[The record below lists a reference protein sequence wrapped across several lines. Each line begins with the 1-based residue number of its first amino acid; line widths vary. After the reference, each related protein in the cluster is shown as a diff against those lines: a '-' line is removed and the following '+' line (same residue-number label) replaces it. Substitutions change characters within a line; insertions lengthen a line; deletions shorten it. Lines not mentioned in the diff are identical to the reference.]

1 MRIAR
6 GLYGLFTT
14 FRVPTRPAR
23 SPTRISGRLDYD
35 RAVHVLRA
43 GLPAVVSLGA
53 VLVATTGLRAFGVAS
68 PTTVALT
75 YLLIV
80 LFVAAWTALPTAIAT
95 AVAAMLAL
103 NFFFMPPV
111 GTFTIA
117 DPHNW
122 VALGAFLVVAAVASQ
137 LSNTARARER
147 DAVERRNEVARL
159 FDVSRDILLTTDR
172 DDATGAIA
180 RHVAR
185 RFELPIVTVAVPGEH
200 GGWQLAHGGTDAVA
214 LPDAE
219 LDRAWASAR
228 GALEFD
234 ARTRSYGGHRTMDG
248 AGGPKALV
256 PVRIGVRPVGLV
268 ALGGRSIH
276 PGTADAIA
284 GIIAIALERAR
295 FIAEREAAELSRQRA
310 DLSSA
315 LLAALGHDLRT
326 PVTAIRVAVTNA
338 ADTHLDD
345 DVRAAQAAL
354 AVKEIDH
361 LGRLLQEILDMARI
375 EANAVKAA
383 PEWVTAGALVEAA
396 QAHAGTA
403 LARHRLAVS
412 ADETTEVQ
420 VDPRL
425 TSAALAH
432 VLENAAKYSPPGTT
446 IHVHAETGAAGL
458 RVTVTDEGPGL
469 REPDLDRLFQPFV
482 RGRTLH
488 GGAAGTGLG
497 LAITRGL
504 LAAEGGRVWAERQQ
518 PGRGARFT
526 IAVPGPRRPV
536 APEVG
541 W

>member
-1 MRIAR
+1 
-6 GLYGLFTT
+6 
-14 FRVPTRPAR
+14 
-23 SPTRISGRLDYD
+23 
-35 RAVHVLRA
+35 
-43 GLPAVVSLGA
+43 
-53 VLVATTGLRAFGVAS
+53 
-68 PTTVALT
+68 
-75 YLLIV
+75 
-80 LFVAAWTALPTAIAT
+80 
-95 AVAAMLAL
+95 
-103 NFFFMPPV
+103 
-111 GTFTIA
+111 
-117 DPHNW
+117 
-122 VALGAFLVVAAVASQ
+122 
-137 LSNTARARER
+137 
-147 DAVERRNEVARL
+147 
-159 FDVSRDILLTTDR
+159 
-172 DDATGAIA
+172 
-180 RHVAR
+180 VAR
-185 RFELPIVTVAVPGEH
+185 RFELPIVTVAVPGED
-200 GGWQLAHGGTDAVA
+200 GAWRQAHGGTGAVA
-214 LPDAE
+214 LSDAG

-228 GALEFD
+228 DAPEGD
-234 ARTRSYGGHRTMDG
+234 ARTRSYDGHRMRDG
-248 AGGPKALV
+248 ASGSMALV
-256 PVRIGVRPVGLV
+256 PVRVGVRPVGLV
-268 ALGGRSIH
+268 ALGGRPVH

-284 GIIAIALERAR
+284 GIVAIALERAR
-295 FIAEREAAELSRQRA
+295 FIAERDAAELARQRA

-345 DVRAAQAAL
+345 DVRAGQAAL

-361 LGRLLQEILDMARI
+361 LGHLLQEILDMARI
-375 EANAVKAA
+375 EAKAVKAD
-383 PEWVTAGALVEAA
+383 PQWVTAGAIVEAA

-403 LARHRLAVS
+403 LGRHRLAVN
-412 ADETTEVQ
+412 ADETTEVR

-446 IHVHAETGAAGL
+446 ILVHALTGADGL

-488 GGAAGTGLG
+488 GGGGTGLG

-526 IAVPGPRRPV
+526 IGVPGARRPV

-541 W
+541 